1 MRAVN
6 EQFALTSLLPAGR
19 FGGLAAKLLS
29 IDKMQR
35 AYESAR
41 TIGNGHNFPERL
53 LDSMK
58 VRYSAAPADL
68 KQIPVKGAAVVVANH
83 PFGLLEAAVLVSALR
98 QIRQDVRVLTNDI
111 LEQIPELHEFM
122 IPVDVLSGDKR
133 VNIAGM
139 RRAIEFLAK
148 GGLLLVFPAG
158 AVSHFQWKERTSM
171 DPEWSPT
178 VARLINCAVKRGSSP
193 TVVPVYVP
201 GTNSFLFHAAGMAHK
216 GLRTI
221 LLAREFVN
229 KSQATVELR
238 IGRPIAS
245 SRLLALHS
253 NEDRIRYLRW
263 RTYLLAD
270 RLYLKQKPIGVLAG
284 GTPDRK
290 RSEVVAPV
298 PAAGLVEE
306 IERLPREALLTAAGD
321 LEVYLSPAPSMP
333 NVLREIGRL
342 RELTFRAVGEGT
354 GSALDLDRFDWYY
367 LHLFV
372 WNAKRQEIVG
382 AYRLQGSDVSQ
393 DLYTRTLF
401 HYGERFLEKL
411 GPALELGRSFV
422 RQEYQKG
429 FAPLLL
435 LWKGIGKF
443 VSRHP
448 RYRVLFGPVSISNQ
462 YPTVSKELMIA
473 FMENQV
479 TQKEW
484 SELVRAR
491 NAPRRPRSGLYT
503 HVSDY
508 CMDIDELSEIVSDLD
523 PSHGGVPVLLRQYLR
538 LGGRLLGFSVDS
550 RFSDAVDGLIVV
562 DLMRTEFKLL
572 ERYLG
577 KEEAAAFREKNVG
590 AAAVNSCESDGC
602 K

>member
-6 EQFALTSLLPAGR
+6 EQFAFTSLLPAGR
-19 FGGLAAKLLS
+19 LGGLAAKLLS
-29 IDKMQR
+29 FDKMQR

-41 TIGNGHNFPERL
+41 TIGNGHNFPERM
-53 LDSMK
+53 LDSVK

-83 PFGLLEAAVLVSALR
+83 PFGLLEAAVLVSVLR
-98 QIRQDVRVLTNDI
+98 QIRQDVRVLTNGI

-133 VNIAGM
+133 ANIAGM
-139 RRAIEFLAK
+139 RRAIEFLAN

-158 AVSHFQWKERTSM
+158 AVSHFQWKERSSI
-171 DPEWSPT
+171 DPEWSPA
-178 VARLINCAVKRGSSP
+178 VARLIGCAVKRGSSP

-201 GTNSFLFHAAGMAHK
+201 GSNSFLFHAAGMAHK
-216 GLRTI
+216 SLRTI

-245 SRLLALHS
+245 SRLLAMHS

-270 RLYLKQKPIGVLAG
+270 RHHLQKPMGMLAG
-284 GTPDRK
+284 RTPDQK
-290 RSEVVAPV
+290 RSEIVASV
-298 PAAGLVEE
+298 PAAALVEE
-306 IERLPREALLTAAGD
+306 IERLPREALLTRAGD
-321 LEVYLSPAPSMP
+321 LDVYLSPAPP
-333 NVLREIGRL
+333 IQNVLREIGRL

-382 AYRLQGSDVSQ
+382 SYRLQGSDVSQ

-448 RYRVLFGPVSISNQ
+448 RYRVLFGPVSISNRYQ
-462 YPTVSKELMIA
+462 AVSKELMIS

-484 SELVRAR
+484 SDLVRAR
-491 NAPRRPRSGLYT
+491 HAPRRQRSGLHT

-550 RFSDAVDGLIVV
+550 RFSDTVDGLIVV

-577 KEEAAAFREKNVG
+577 KEEAAAFRERN
-590 AAAVNSCESDGC
+590 ARRAAVNSCESDGR